1 MLKYTVISVAKNN
14 LWRRKVRSGI
24 MVFFVFMLAV
34 SLFLGTVLTDSMRAG
49 LEKTVN
55 RMGADI
61 IVVPK
66 EYEREMADSL
76 FLGEMCSFTFDRDW
90 IAPISQID
98 GIEAVSPQLYME
110 SLAASCCSTQTQLI
124 AFDPETDF
132 IVTSWLEDDNIPM
145 PKRGEMIIGH
155 GIDPE
160 KEGEIYFFDE
170 PYKVV
175 GQLEKTGTNYD
186 VCVFMT
192 YETAQDI
199 MSSDKWYEVF
209 RENPDASQ
217 LISSLTIRTEE
228 GVDAKDIART
238 INFRLVKNAPIAAYT
253 TNGIMTGAM
262 ATVNSLT
269 GYSTVLMVM
278 IALLV
283 VVALVCIFTITINE
297 RAREFGI
304 LASLG
309 IHGKTLS
316 GIVLSEGLLIGS
328 AGGLIGSAFSVVT
341 LLIFG
346 NVFAT
351 LMELPKLNKSPL
363 YLLAIGLCCVAVS
376 VLVSLAASLYSARK
390 VNNHHLD
397 TLIRGEEL

>member
-1 MLKYTVISVAKNN
+1 MPRYTVISVALKN
-14 LWRRKVRSGI
+14 LQRRSVRSWI

-34 SLFLGTVLTDSMRAG
+34 SLFLGVVLTGSMKAG
-49 LEKTVN
+49 LNKTVN

-66 EYEREMADSL
+66 EYERSMADSL
-76 FLGEMCSFTFDRDW
+76 FLGEMCSFTFDRGW

-98 GIEAVSPQLYME
+98 GIKAVSPQLYME
-110 SLAASCCSTQTQLI
+110 SLSASCCSAQTQLI
-124 AFDPETDF
+124 AFDPDTDF
-132 IVTSWLEDDNIPM
+132 IITSWLQDDDIPM
-145 PKRGEMIIGH
+145 PKRGEMIIGYE
-155 GIDPE
+155 IEPE
-160 KEGEIYFFDE
+160 NPEEIYFFDE
-170 PYKVV
+170 PYRVV

-217 LISSLTIRTEE
+217 LISSLTIRTEA
-228 GVDAKDIART
+228 GANAKDIART
-238 INFRLVKNAPIAAYT
+238 INFHLAKNCPIAAYT
-253 TNGIMTGAM
+253 TNGIMTSAM
-262 ATVNSLT
+262 DTVDSMT
-269 GYSTVLMVM
+269 GYSTVLFAM

-283 VVALVCIFTITINE
+283 VIALICIFTITINE

-309 IHGKTLS
+309 IYGKTLS
-316 GIVLSEGLLIGS
+316 GIVLSEGLLIGA
-328 AGGLIGSAFSVVT
+328 AGGMIGSVFSVVA

-346 NVFAT
+346 DTFAT
-351 LMELPKLNKSPL
+351 LMALPKLNRSPL
-363 YLLAIGLCCVAVS
+363 YLLAVGVFCVAVS
-376 VLVSLAASLYSARK
+376 VLVSLAASLYSANK

-397 TLIRGEEL
+397 ALIKGEEL